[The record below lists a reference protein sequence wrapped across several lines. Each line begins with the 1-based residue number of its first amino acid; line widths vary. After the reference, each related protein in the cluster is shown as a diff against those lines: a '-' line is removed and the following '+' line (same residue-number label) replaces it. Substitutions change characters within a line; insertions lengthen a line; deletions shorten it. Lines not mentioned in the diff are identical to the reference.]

1 MLKAGVRLATMA
13 TGVLRQKRTILVCLI
28 SKKGEIE
35 GVLSTRVVVDGD
47 DASTA
52 TIRMIKRS
60 RFASQ
65 IRLLV
70 SNGISIAGLNV
81 LDVPLLEK
89 ELRVKF
95 ISITRRKP
103 DPGALVRAI
112 KAFGVQRR
120 TDTSAKAQMVARGKT
135 LNRYRTH
142 GFYMQTS
149 LAKGELEPF
158 ADDAT
163 KLIRLAHIIARGV
176 STSESKNR
184 V

>member
-1 MLKAGVRLATMA
+1 MLKAGVRLATIA
-13 TGVLRQKRTILVCLI
+13 TGVLKQKRTLLVCLI
-28 SKKGEIE
+28 SKKDEIE
-35 GVLSTRVVVDGD
+35 GVLSTKITVDGE
-47 DASTA
+47 DASASITK
-52 TIRMIKRS
+52 MIKKS

-65 IRLLV
+65 IKLLV

-95 ISITRRKP
+95 ISITRKRP
-103 DPGALVRAI
+103 SPNALIRAI
-112 KAFGVQRR
+112 KSFG
-120 TDTSAKAQMVARGKT
+120 AQNKVDIKEKVRKIVLAKT
-135 LNRYRTH
+135 LKRYRTH

-149 LAKGELEPF
+149 LTKRELEPF
-158 ADDAT
+158 AEDAA